1 MGTARYSLG
10 GSGLQTAALAFGGS
24 PGGLTNTEEYD
35 GTSWTT
41 TTSMATGRSGLG
53 SANSSPSTAAL
64 AFGGNTTA
72 VTAATEEFTGA
83 FNATRTLTTST

>member
-1 MGTARYSLG
+1 
-10 GSGLQTAALAFGGS
+10 
-24 PGGLTNTEEYD
+24 
-35 GTSWTT
+35 
-41 TTSMATGRSGLG
+41 MATGRSGLG